1 MLLQAARRR
10 RGATR
15 WSSAAAR
22 RCRSTR
28 ASGGPRRCRRRWAR
42 SGPSACAPCPPRP
55 APRRPSTGDPCL
67 CTQQPALQIHA
78 RPLTPCRLRV
88 LCDTREFYTIRT
100 VVCLCY
106 RAVSSLAQGLTSN
119 GGMFGSSSSLLSKL
133 SGVGTISGWYGVT
146 SMCLQLFRDV
156 LTLAFHIHTYNIIIY
171 RNLPLCRQVYFI
183 CNRVYE

>member
-1 MLLQAARRR
+1 MLLQAQAARRR

-28 ASGGPRRCRRRWAR
+28 ASGGPRRCRRRSAPRW
-42 SGPSACAPCPPRP
+42 GPWACAPCPPRP
-55 APRRPSTGDPCL
+55 APRPPSTGP
-67 CTQQPALQIHA
+67 CTQPVDTCSANYLPSSMLVHFH
-78 RPLTPCRLRV
+78 RPNYAFEVRV
-88 LCDTREFYTIRT
+88 FCDTREFSTFRI
-100 VVCLCY
+100 VVCLYY

-156 LTLAFHIHTYNIIIY
+156 LTLSFHIHTYNIII
-171 RNLPLCRQVYFI
+171 
-183 CNRVYE
+183 